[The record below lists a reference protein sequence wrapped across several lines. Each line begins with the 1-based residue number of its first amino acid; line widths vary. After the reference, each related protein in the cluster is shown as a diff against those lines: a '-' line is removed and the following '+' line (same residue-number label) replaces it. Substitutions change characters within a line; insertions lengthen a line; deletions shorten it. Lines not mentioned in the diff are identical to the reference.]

1 MSKAYELISASLN
14 EIISDLEEND
24 GKNLRSEV
32 VEVEKISPQIVSP
45 QNKARYQAAHENNI
59 QIGETAFA

>member
-24 GKNLRSEV
+24 GKNLHREV
-32 VEVEKISPQIVSP
+32 VDAEKNTPQTVSP
-45 QNKARYQAAHENNI
+45 QNKARHQAAHENNL
-59 QIGETAFA
+59 QLGNAAFA

>member
-24 GKNLRSEV
+24 GQNLRRDV
-32 VEVEKISPQIVSP
+32 VGTEKFAPKAVSL
-45 QNKARYQAAHENNI
+45 QNESFNQKFLEEQSRELGDVAS
-59 QIGETAFA
+59 